1 MRGKSAFDSFAI
13 IKAKGRL
20 DPKISSKMT
29 SIMITGHRYS
39 RRGAAPTLKT
49 VGTAPRRE
57 KVTLVFSR
65 KLARYATLAIFTTN
79 TIA

>member
-39 RRGAAPTLKT
+39 RRGAATLKT

-57 KVTLVFSR
+57 KVTMVFSR